1 MTGLPS
7 WALDLTLGSNQ
18 PLYSS
23 GYWGRPFSFFESRVM
38 PSMRLFRKCGLQ
50 AQIKVDEEVTRLSVI
65 GNYLGT
71 IAETTGSTFDTKG
84 NDHYTVMTPRV
95 LHDAYLMIAKPRHI
109 PIETFI
115 QAIIGGLDDSSEAE
129 AALVHIVRD
138 SVSTQESS
146 TLREE
151 HVRHTDGVAFV
162 TEEGDV
168 GRAYHPDFENGI
180 RAGDVI
186 VGLFGINFPFILRKV
201 PAEDGEETVYTMV
214 NVAYITGHEW
224 GHAFIES
231 APDDAE
237 WPDIEQYGLQRY
249 TIV

>member
-1 MTGLPS
+1 
-7 WALDLTLGSNQ
+7 
-18 PLYSS
+18 
-23 GYWGRPFSFFESRVM
+23 M

-201 PAEDGEETVYTMV
+201 PAEDGEEAVYTMV